1 MEDDEL
7 INKIQP
13 EIYGFIFLFK
23 WEKNL
28 DVRESLSI
36 YDNDLFFARQIVNNA
51 CATQAIISVL
61 LNAPIEIQG
70 DLKDFYDFTKELPS

>member
-13 EIYGFIFLFK
+13 DIYGFIFLFK

-28 DVRESLSI
+28 EAREHLTI

-61 LNAPIEIQG
+61 LNS
-70 DLKDFYDFTKELPS
+70 TKILQEL

>member
-13 EIYGFIFLFK
+13 DIYGFIFLFK
-23 WEKNL
+23 WEKSL
-28 DVRESLSI
+28 ETREHLTI

-61 LNAPIEIQG
+61 LNAQI
-70 DLKDFYDFTKELPS
+70 